1 MHLPDAIT
9 CYIVLGFTFFTF
21 PVWLAIIPAIIELPI
36 ALILR
41 IGSHRYH
48 KTMNRPEYHCD
59 SSEHAGNRICYRETS
74 LASWLHTKW
83 LDRADQYA
91 HDIWRLPHWKRP

>member
-1 MHLPDAIT
+1 MHCPDAIT
-9 CYIVLGFTFFTF
+9 CYILLTFAYFTS
-21 PVWLAIIPAIIELPI
+21 PIWIHIIPAAIDLPWFV
-36 ALILR
+36 LLR

-59 SSEHAGNRICYRETS
+59 SSEHAGNRIRYRQTS

-83 LDRADQYA
+83 LNRTEKYA
-91 HDIWRLPHWKRP
+91 HDTWRLPHWKRP